1 MKEEESIITET
12 IKKINETQM
21 EELLSLIYHNFTLYS
36 VSRGANLSERLLV
49 DDVCTFVIDNLRLEL
64 KEKIDKG
71 EFII

>member
-1 MKEEESIITET
+1 MEEENITET
-12 IKKINETQM
+12 VKKINETRM

-36 VSRGANLSERLLV
+36 VCREANLSERLLV
-49 DDVCTFVIDNLRLEL
+49 EDVCTFIIDNLRLEL